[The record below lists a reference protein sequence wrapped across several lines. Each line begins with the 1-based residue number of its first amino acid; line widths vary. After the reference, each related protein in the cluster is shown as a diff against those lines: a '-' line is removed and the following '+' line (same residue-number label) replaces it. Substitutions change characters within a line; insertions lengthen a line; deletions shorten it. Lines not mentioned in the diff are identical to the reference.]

1 MVDFFNKEPEED
13 LKPPVDVTSIQL
25 DCSSCGKNLAKV
37 MRVNDA
43 PTSVKIKANCC
54 FCGDSSF
61 LKEVSG
67 AFYMVPSEGVK
78 LKGVPAASD
87 NNNFIIETAKESPS
101 V

>member
-1 MVDFFNKEPEED
+1 MVDFFHKEPED
-13 LKPPVDVTSIQL
+13 PKPPVDVTSIQL

-37 MRVNDA
+37 MRVNNA

-78 LKGVPAASD
+78 LGGAPATDD
-87 NNNFIIETAKESPS
+87 NNSFVIETTKEELPN

>member
-1 MVDFFNKEPEED
+1 MVDFFHKEPED
-13 LKPPVDVTSIQL
+13 PKPPVDVTSTQL
-25 DCSSCGKNLAKV
+25 DCSGCGKALAKV

-67 AFYMVPSEGVK
+67 AFYMVPSEGVR
-78 LKGVPAASD
+78 LEGIPAMGD
-87 NNNFIIETAKESPS
+87 NNNFIIETRKELPN

>member
-1 MVDFFNKEPEED
+1 MVDFFHKEPED
-13 LKPPVDVTSIQL
+13 PKPPVDVTSIQL
-25 DCSSCGKNLAKV
+25 DCSNCGKALAKV
-37 MRVNDA
+37 MRVNGA

-67 AFYMVPSEGVK
+67 SFYMLPSEGVR
-78 LKGVPAASD
+78 LEEIPAMGD
-87 NNNFIIETAKESPS
+87 NNSFIIETRKELPN

>member
-1 MVDFFNKEPEED
+1 MVDFIQKEPED
-13 LKPPVDVTSIQL
+13 PKDPVDVTSIQL
-25 DCSSCGKNLAKV
+25 DCSSCGRNLAKV
-37 MRVNDA
+37 MRANNT
-43 PTSVKIKANCC
+43 PTTVKIKANCC

-78 LKGVPAASD
+78 LKGVPAASS
-87 NNNFIIETAKESPS
+87 NNNFTIETAKESPS